1 LAFGHGVTSSNRPKV
16 KTLGALV
23 FNVPSP
29 QSSGIAFAGRV
40 APLIQEALSFM
51 IPLEIFQQIRRI
63 QIRTRRSVESIFA
76 GGYHSVFKGRGMEF
90 AEIREYVPGDD
101 VRDIDWNATARRG
114 QPYVKRQVEER
125 ELTVMLLVDLSASG
139 RFGSV
144 TRVKAEIAVEMCAVL
159 ALSAI
164 TNNDKVGLI
173 LFSDKIE
180 RFVRPQRGKN
190 RVLRVIRE
198 LLTASPSG
206 RGTDV
211 ALALQ
216 TLHRVSRQPTVSF
229 IISDFLTESY
239 EKSLGLVAQR
249 HDVIPICISDR
260 REYQLPDAGLVTL
273 EDFESGEWIT
283 LDTHDASVRERYAAI
298 RRNQDTCRQRLFT
311 SLGLDSIEVR
321 TDEPYDRPLMQ
332 FFQRREQRLRDGR

>member
-1 LAFGHGVTSSNRPKV
+1 
-16 KTLGALV
+16 
-23 FNVPSP
+23 
-29 QSSGIAFAGRV
+29 
-40 APLIQEALSFM
+40 M
-51 IPLEIFQQIRRI
+51 IPPEIIQQVRQV

-90 AEIREYVPGDD
+90 AEVREYVPGDD

-125 ELTVMLLVDLSASG
+125 ELTVMLLVDLSASS

-144 TRVKAEIAVEMCAVL
+144 ARIKAEIAVEMCAVL
-159 ALSAI
+159 AMSAI
-164 TNNDKVGLI
+164 SNNDKVGLI
-173 LFSDKIE
+173 LFSDRIE
-180 RFVRPQRGKN
+180 NFIPPRRGKN

-206 RGTDV
+206 RGTDT

-216 TLHRVSRQPTVSF
+216 TLHRVTRQPSVTFV
-229 IISDFLTESY
+229 ISDFLAQGY
-239 EKSLGLVAQR
+239 EKALGLASQR
-249 HDVIPICISDR
+249 HDIIPICISDR
-260 REYQLPDAGLVTL
+260 REYRLPDVGLVTL
-273 EDFESGEWIT
+273 EDLESGDWVT
-283 LDTHDASVRERYAAI
+283 LDTHDAAVRDGYAKMRQARDTG
-298 RRNQDTCRQRLFT
+298 RRRLFT

-321 TDEPYDRPLMQ
+321 TDEPYDKPLMQ